1 MPAHPLARQ
10 LARHLRGAVFDPG
23 DASSAAAEPAA
34 PPAPF
39 NGVAR
44 HDPELTVAAADRDD
58 VRTAVAHA
66 AERGLPVAVR
76 ATGHGITRPADGGL
90 LVSTH
95 RMTDVRVDPVARTAK
110 VGAGARWEQVIRAAW
125 AHGLAP
131 LNGSSP
137 LVGVV
142 GYTLGGGLGPLA
154 RRYGYAAD
162 LVTRLEVVTADGS
175 VRQACPQGEA
185 DLYWGLRGSKD
196 NLGVV
201 TEMEFGLVPVDRF
214 YGGGIFFPG
223 WAAAEVTH
231 TWRKWTATVP
241 ETMTTSLA
249 LVRFPDMPPFPEPLR
264 GAHVLHLRVAHTGPV
279 AEGEA
284 LLAPLRAVTTP
295 LLDTVTER
303 PYLEIAR
310 VHDDPVEPLDH
321 HAHSVML
328 RGLDA
333 AAVDQVLTLVGPEVS
348 QCPAY
353 MLELRHLGGAA
364 GRPPA
369 APSAVGNRD
378 AVFSLMVISPPESTG
393 AYADALMKRMIPWS
407 TGRSYV
413 NFLTGPLAVAAAPD
427 VHDPGDVPRL
437 AALKRRFD
445 PDNMF
450 RFNHNISPS
459 PVRGG

>member
-1 MPAHPLARQ
+1 
-10 LARHLRGAVFDPG
+10 
-23 DASSAAAEPAA
+23 
-34 PPAPF
+34 
-39 NGVAR
+39 
-44 HDPELTVAAADRDD
+44 
-58 VRTAVAHA
+58 
-66 AERGLPVAVR
+66 
-76 ATGHGITRPADGGL
+76 
-90 LVSTH
+90 
-95 RMTDVRVDPVARTAK
+95 
-110 VGAGARWEQVIRAAW
+110 
-125 AHGLAP
+125 
-131 LNGSSP
+131 
-137 LVGVV
+137 
-142 GYTLGGGLGPLA
+142 
-154 RRYGYAAD
+154 
-162 LVTRLEVVTADGS
+162 
-175 VRQACPQGEA
+175 
-185 DLYWGLRGSKD
+185 
-196 NLGVV
+196 
-201 TEMEFGLVPVDRF
+201 
-214 YGGGIFFPG
+214 
-223 WAAAEVTH
+223 
-231 TWRKWTATVP
+231 
-241 ETMTTSLA
+241 
-249 LVRFPDMPPFPEPLR
+249 
-264 GAHVLHLRVAHTGPV
+264 
-279 AEGEA
+279 
-284 LLAPLRAVTTP
+284 
-295 LLDTVTER
+295 
-303 PYLEIAR
+303 
-310 VHDDPVEPLDH
+310 
-321 HAHSVML
+321 ML